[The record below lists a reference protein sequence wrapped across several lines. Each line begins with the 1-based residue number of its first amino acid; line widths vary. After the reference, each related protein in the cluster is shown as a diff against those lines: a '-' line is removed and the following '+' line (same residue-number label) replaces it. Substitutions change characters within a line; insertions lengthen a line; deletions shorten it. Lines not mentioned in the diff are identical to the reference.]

1 MPIEERVAILNEL
14 LVVDEVIT
22 FNDDDD
28 KEQYRKSKRII

>member
-28 KEQYRKSKRII
+28 TFKK